1 MRSTLRFRKLTLS
14 LHPGTINREAVELSA
29 ELADLLGAALQGV
42 FIEDQSLKELAA
54 ASRVGEFRLSS
65 REWRTVD
72 ADRLAEELE
81 LPYQTLINL
90 YLKDCASSHR
100 RLKLT
105 W

>member
-1 MRSTLRFRKLTLS
+1 MRSTLRFRKLILG

-54 ASRVGEFRLSS
+54 ASRVREFRLSS

-72 ADRLAEELE
+72 ADRLAEEAGACSAKRE
-81 LPYQTLINL
+81 TAPGGYR
-90 YLKDCASSHR
+90 AGAR
-100 RLKLT
+100 R
-105 W
+105 